1 MQGDIHSPWLRHNVR
16 IWNLLSLYVLRHLFT
31 IVIWS
36 HSVLQLYLNLYV
48 CGSTWEMIE
57 VSNAKASLSLLSS
70 NVVAIIQKY
79 HTGKMTAVFH
89 VFDGGGHALFD
100 GFPQTLL
107 EWKIEFY
114 QILNL
119 SILGGVRG
127 AILYYRAPIWHP
139 LIYILIV
146 DMLYCIFDQI
156 WMTKHQNCSIKYIK
170 ISQCAIAQ
178 LG

>member
-1 MQGDIHSPWLRHNVR
+1 M
-16 IWNLLSLYVLRHLFT
+16 
-31 IVIWS
+31 
-36 HSVLQLYLNLYV
+36 
-48 CGSTWEMIE
+48 
-57 VSNAKASLSLLSS
+57 SNAKASLSLLSS

-127 AILYYRAPIWHP
+127 AILYYRAPS
-139 LIYILIV
+139 IV
-146 DMLYCIFDQI
+146 
-156 WMTKHQNCSIKYIK
+156 
-170 ISQCAIAQ
+170 
-178 LG
+178 